1 MILVHNN
8 YLSGGIAPF
17 LGNFSLLDVI
27 SAGGNIPY
35 SLGQLK
41 YLSAIVSQS
50 IYNLSSITTYV
61 IYGSL
66 PSNIGLLLPQLQMLQ
81 MSSNNFSGSI
91 PVSLSNASKLQQIY
105 LDDNIFNGKVNIDFE
120 VLQHFVWLS
129 LWANNLGNKGDSLL
143 NFIPSLLNYS
153 NLKMVDI
160 SYNQFKGVLSDF
172 VGNLSSSI
180 EQLSMQFNQ
189 ISGSLPLWLLVLV
202 NLQHLNIAHNLIT
215 STIPIESGKLTRLQR
230 LRLENCMD
238 QFLHL

>member
-1 MILVHNN
+1 M
-8 YLSGGIAPF
+8 
-17 LGNFSLLDVI
+17 
-27 SAGGNIPY
+27 
-35 SLGQLK
+35 
-41 YLSAIVSQS
+41 
-50 IYNLSSITTYV
+50 
-61 IYGSL
+61 
-66 PSNIGLLLPQLQMLQ
+66 
-81 MSSNNFSGSI
+81 
-91 PVSLSNASKLQQIY
+91 SLSNASKLQQIY

-129 LWANNLGNKGDSLL
+129 LWANNLGNKGDNLL

-202 NLQHLNIAHNLIT
+202 NLQHLNIADNLIT

>member
-1 MILVHNN
+1 M
-8 YLSGGIAPF
+8 
-17 LGNFSLLDVI
+17 
-27 SAGGNIPY
+27 
-35 SLGQLK
+35 
-41 YLSAIVSQS
+41 
-50 IYNLSSITTYV
+50 
-61 IYGSL
+61 
-66 PSNIGLLLPQLQMLQ
+66 
-81 MSSNNFSGSI
+81 
-91 PVSLSNASKLQQIY
+91 SLSNASKLQQIY

-143 NFIPSLLNYS
+143 NFITSLLNYS

-202 NLQHLNIAHNLIT
+202 NLQHLNIADNLIT